1 MTVARP
7 AVGRVPVWFTLA
19 SIGPVLRCV
28 ALVGVGWG
36 RWCGGEVGGLWWNA
50 VGLGQMVDFLD
61 TYFYESCPCVARAG
75 ALVKLRPKVRISNLI
90 GCACAGRSWWIE
102 SAASLAATGFELV
115 LPRLVDSKP

>member
-36 RWCGGEVGGLWWNA
+36 RWCGGEVGASGGMLLA
-50 VGLGQMVDFLD
+50 L
-61 TYFYESCPCVARAG
+61 ARWLISSIHIFMNRAPVLAG
-75 ALVKLRPKVRISNLI
+75 VVELI
-90 GCACAGRSWWIE
+90 GCLIG
-102 SAASLAATGFELV
+102 G
-115 LPRLVDSKP
+115 D

>member
-61 TYFYESCPCVARAG
+61 TYFYESGPC
-75 ALVKLRPKVRISNLI
+75 KVRISNLI
-90 GCACAGRSWWIE
+90 GCACAGRSWWN
-102 SAASLAATGFELV
+102 
-115 LPRLVDSKP
+115 